1 MLPVSRKTPR
11 LLLRIRKGLKRLDLG
26 ARPQSQPLPP
36 DRAWHEM
43 LSRLDAEDAERR
55 LEDAER
61 RLEAMERALNGDR

>member
-1 MLPVSRKTPR
+1 M
-11 LLLRIRKGLKRLDLG
+11 LRIRKGLRRLDLG
-26 ARPQSQPLPP
+26 ARPEPQPLPP

-61 RLEAMERALNGDR
+61 RLEAMERALNGDKR